1 MAVEAVEAVPAVLA
15 VATVH
20 RMPSTPLTQLPT
32 PTTLTFP
39 PQLPD
44 SQVAGRYRQPWQGV
58 GEFSLRLI
66 LEDLD
71 ALPSGELPTVLDIG
85 CGGGLMDVPLWQHQL
100 ASCVGRYVGIE
111 PDPASVPA
119 PVFTEVFNQTFETA
133 PLESASIDL
142 AYAAMVMEHV
152 ADPRAFFAQ
161 LARVLRPGGVFW
173 GFTVD
178 RRHYFSWASQ
188 LVGTLRIKD
197 RYLDRV
203 KGTKG
208 ESAARYDNYPTHYR
222 CNSPR
227 KLQQLAGEHFSVQ
240 CWSLHRVGQLDGY
253 MPYKLRRVS
262 RLADRVIIKTGLPG
276 SVLFTRMVRR
286 A

>member
-1 MAVEAVEAVPAVLA
+1 MVTP
-15 VATVH
+15 
-20 RMPSTPLTQLPT
+20 PSPSAALSAR
-32 PTTLTFP
+32 LTFRP
-39 PQLPD
+39 ELPA
-44 SQVAGRYRQPWQGV
+44 SQVAGRYRQPWQGI

-71 ALPSGELPTVLDIG
+71 TLPSGLAPTVLDIG

-100 ASCVGRYVGIE
+100 ATCVGRYVGVE
-111 PDPASVPA
+111 PDADSVTA
-119 PVFTEVFNQTFETA
+119 PVFHQVFNQTFEST
-133 PLESASIDL
+133 PLEAASIDL

-188 LVGTLRIKD
+188 LVGALKIKD

-203 KGTKG
+203 KGLKG
-208 ESAARYDNYPTHYR
+208 ESAARYENFPTHYR
-222 CNSPR
+222 CNSPA
-227 KLQQLAGEHFSVQ
+227 KLQRLAGEHFSVQ

-253 MPYKLRRVS
+253 MPYKLRRAS
-262 RLADRVIIKTGLPG
+262 RLADRLIIKTGLPG
-276 SVLFTRMVRR
+276 SVLFTRLVRR
-286 A
+286 